1 VQPVNTPGNA
11 GPTSAWGPGAWTT
24 DLSLVKRLTFGR
36 YTADL
41 RAEAFNLFNTVNY
54 GQPNGSFGSA
64 SFGQI
69 TSAGDPRIIQF
80 AVRFG
85 F

>member
-1 VQPVNTPGNA
+1 M
-11 GPTSAWGPGAWTT
+11 
-24 DLSLVKRLTFGR
+24 KRFTFGAF
-36 YTADL
+36 TADL
-41 RAEAFNLFNTVNY
+41 RAEAFNLFNVVNY
-54 GQPNGSFGSA
+54 SNPASSFGSA

-69 TSAGDPRIIQF
+69 TSAGDPRIIQL